1 MWCLVAGESTFSQL
15 GAHWELVVLSS
26 SYTELLIQPIM
37 SRLIFIFLLAST
49 LGADLTGLL
58 EKLSQRE
65 RGNYWVDVQMSL
77 YFYVC

>member
-1 MWCLVAGESTFSQL
+1 
-15 GAHWELVVLSS
+15 
-26 SYTELLIQPIM
+26 M

-58 EKLSQRE
+58 EQLSQRE
-65 RGNYWVDVQMSL
+65 RGNYSVDVQLSL